1 MAKKDD
7 NKQHKSSI
15 LGTMFDFNGDGYTD
29 TFEAM
34 TAYKEYEKRMRK
46 NITIPT
52 VNSAFFLTMTT
63 TDK

>member
-1 MAKKDD
+1 MAKKDN

-46 NITIPT
+46 KHNYTNGEFSIFSDDDD
-52 VNSAFFLTMTT
+52 NW
-63 TDK
+63 